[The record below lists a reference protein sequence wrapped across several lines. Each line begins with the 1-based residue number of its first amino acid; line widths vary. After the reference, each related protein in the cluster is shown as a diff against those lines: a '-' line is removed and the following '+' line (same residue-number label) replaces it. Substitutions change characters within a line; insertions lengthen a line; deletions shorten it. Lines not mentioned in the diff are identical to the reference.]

1 MYGSSALMAPQAT
14 KDCRTI
20 TNIKWPWD
28 NNLYVIKY
36 NKSISKLTQHEG
48 HARSVL
54 LLLCSDTVYSKSS
67 LRAVT

>member
-28 NNLYVIKY
+28 NNLYVTKY

-54 LLLCSDTVYSKSS
+54 L
-67 LRAVT
+67 